1 MLANS
6 IAVLTKMLFVFFF
19 SMLDLIPC
27 CGPVLPP
34 WITIQTNSN
43 LHCLI
48 IPHTSFSF
56 LTKQFLR
63 RFFFCL
69 YLCKNSTSHCDPTL
83 SMYPRDY
90 ILDKLESKLHEDTS
104 AQVPV
109 FLAKWFLKRRFF
121 FIFCLFICKNSTRIS
136 CLGQT

>member
-1 MLANS
+1 MLSYIIILKIVALVTWKEYFFVVEILHLFLCSRYIGISLVVIVSTIFKKSYIFQNQQLS
-6 IAVLTKMLFVFFF
+6 GCLQIALQFLRRCFLYFFF

-56 LTKQFLR
+56 LTK
-63 RFFFCL
+63 
-69 YLCKNSTSHCDPTL
+69 
-83 SMYPRDY
+83 
-90 ILDKLESKLHEDTS
+90 
-104 AQVPV
+104 
-109 FLAKWFLKRRFF
+109 
-121 FIFCLFICKNSTRIS
+121 
-136 CLGQT
+136 